1 MGDRSTFAARLSK
14 QIKDFVMEQL
24 KLGLTMFQIMA
35 KHKQH
40 VKNIMLG
47 TCELNK
53 NMFLIEQDV
62 KVLFGKV
69 VQETY
74 QLQKNDVKNVHMW
87 VQQNTNSVFYYQET
101 RVEVDGGLTRQNMSF
116 IMGIQTPWQR
126 EVMIEHG
133 HQEGVAIDAT
143 FGTNEKKVIHY
154 V

>member
-1 MGDRSTFAARLSK
+1 MYVGSTK
-14 QIKDFVMEQL
+14 QLM
-24 KLGLTMFQIMA
+24 
-35 KHKQH
+35 
-40 VKNIMLG
+40 
-47 TCELNK
+47 
-53 NMFLIEQDV
+53 
-62 KVLFGKV
+62 
-69 VQETY
+69 
-74 QLQKNDVKNVHMW
+74 
-87 VQQNTNSVFYYQET
+87 FYYQET